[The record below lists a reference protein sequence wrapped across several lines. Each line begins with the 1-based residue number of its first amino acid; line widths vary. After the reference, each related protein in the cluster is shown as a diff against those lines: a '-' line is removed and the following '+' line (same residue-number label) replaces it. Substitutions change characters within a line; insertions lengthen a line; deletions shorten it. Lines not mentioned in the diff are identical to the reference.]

1 MSKISINVSS
11 TDYDRSSKE
20 IATVLARL
28 EEMVHDKDGFAITD
42 SEFAFGWHFY
52 VVSVRTD
59 LVQKL
64 ADQMGPDFQ
73 SLKGRGIEKK
83 FLSWLTQKMEQKS
96 LRVKLAIKEEMESS
110 KYGIF

>member
-42 SEFAFGWHFY
+42 SEFTFGWHFY

>member
-1 MSKISINVSS
+1 MSRVNINVSA

-20 IATVLARL
+20 ITKALVGL
-28 EEMVHDKDGFAITD
+28 EEMVHEKDGFVITD

-52 VVSVRTD
+52 VVSVRSD

-64 ADQMGPDFQ
+64 ADQMGSDFTK
-73 SLKGRGIEKK
+73 LKGKGSEKK
-83 FLSWLTQKMEQKS
+83 FLSWLSQKMEKTS

-110 KYGIF
+110 KYGLF